1 MTDAQFEA
9 SILQIVNGSKD
20 GLKEI
25 YDAYAKQVYQ
35 IILGVVRSP
44 YDAEDLT
51 ADMFMK
57 LWETASQYK
66 PGNGHKRYITVMAR
80 NLAIDF
86 LRKNGRQSFE
96 LDDDESGTEAA
107 DSQDLEND
115 VEGSLG
121 FSQALDALNPKQR
134 HIVDLHIGMQMTLQE
149 ISDSLGIPLGTVS
162 WNYRA
167 AIERLKKLYKEGE
180 LYG

>member
-35 IILGVVRSP
+35 IILGVIRSP

-107 DSQDLEND
+107 DSQDLEKD

>member
-107 DSQDLEND
+107 DSQDLEKD